1 MEEEDYEYEEYR
13 YESELDRWNRENN
26 TGYSCGTCPSCGSI
40 IYQSTYADFCKCGEQ
55 DYGY

>member
-1 MEEEDYEYEEYR
+1 MEDEEYEEYR
-13 YESELDRWNRENN
+13 YESDLDRWNRENN